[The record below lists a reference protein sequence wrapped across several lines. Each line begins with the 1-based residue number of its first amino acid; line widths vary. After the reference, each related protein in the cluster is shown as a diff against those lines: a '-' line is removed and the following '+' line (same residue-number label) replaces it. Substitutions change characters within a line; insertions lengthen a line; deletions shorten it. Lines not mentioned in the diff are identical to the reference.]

1 MLHTLAIE
9 FLGAMIALFPIVNP
23 IGSAFIVNNFFEG
36 LDKHRKRTI
45 IKQITVYCVCIGI
58 GSLLVGRFI
67 VMLFGL
73 SIPVIQL
80 GGGLIICRT
89 ALGMLSDEGSKNKAN
104 QKMDTMNTVDY
115 DGLDRQIFYPITFPL
130 IMGAGAISVIFTL
143 AANALHE
150 DVLHTVTS
158 YLMIALAIVLIC
170 LLVYIFLLN
179 SSKIVN
185 RLGYSANIIINK
197 LLAFFTF
204 CIGLQIAVTGISKI
218 FHWEIL

>member
-1 MLHTLAIE
+1 MLHTFATE
-9 FLGAMIALFPIVNP
+9 FLGALIALFPIVNP

-36 LDKHRKRTI
+36 LDNHRRRSI
-45 IKQITVYCVCIGI
+45 IKQIGIYCLCIGI
-58 GSLLVGRFI
+58 GSLLAGRFI
-67 VMLFGL
+67 LILFGL

-89 ALGMLSDEGSKNKAN
+89 ALNMLSDESSKNKAN
-104 QKMDTMNTVDY
+104 RKMDTMNKMDY
-115 DGLDRQIFYPITFPL
+115 DGLEHQIFYPITFPL
-130 IMGAGAISVIFTL
+130 IMGSGAISVIFTL
-143 AANALHE
+143 AANALY
-150 DVLHTVTS
+150 DDFLHTVTS
-158 YLMIALAIVLIC
+158 YLTIAAAIVVIC

-218 FHWEIL
+218 FHWDLL